1 MAEQA
6 QADLEKSIARRL
18 AAAEDQIA
26 SAEQGAVRE
35 VRDTAIAVS
44 VAAARTVL
52 AKGMN
57 ADKANGLIDDAIADV
72 DARLH

>member
-1 MAEQA
+1 M
-6 QADLEKSIARRL
+6 
-18 AAAEDQIA
+18 
-26 SAEQGAVRE
+26 RE